1 MVDQGDLALLRDPVA
16 QALLASTALA
26 RVAYVWTDG
35 TPRVVPIWFHWSGTN
50 IVLGSPPRA
59 PKLVALR
66 ADPRVAVTID
76 DAGWPY
82 KVLSVRGEASVEL
95 LDDVA
100 PEYEAA
106 ATRYFGVEGGRAWI
120 EQLRGRP
127 MARIT
132 VQPHWAAVLDFETR
146 FPSALSA

>member
-1 MVDQGDLALLRDPVA
+1 MSAQGDLALLRDPVA
-16 QALLASTALA
+16 QGLLTSTALA

-35 TPRVVPIWFHWSGTN
+35 TPRVVPIWFHWSGTD

-59 PKLVALR
+59 PKLIALR

-76 DAGWPY
+76 STDWPY
-82 KVLSVRGEASVEL
+82 KVLSVRGKAAVEL
-95 LDDVA
+95 LDDVG

-106 ATRYFGVEGGRAWI
+106 ATRYFGENGGRAWVD
-120 EQLRGRP
+120 QLRGQP

-132 VQPHWAAVLDFETR
+132 IEPQWVAVLDFETR

>member
-1 MVDQGDLALLRDPVA
+1 VEQGSLALLQDPVA
-16 QALLASTALA
+16 QALLRSTAPA
-26 RVAYVWTDG
+26 RVAYLWTDG
-35 TPRVVPIWFHWSGTN
+35 TPRVVPIWFHWSGMD

-59 PKLVALR
+59 PKLAALR

-76 DAGWPY
+76 GTEWPY
-82 KVLSVRGEASVEL
+82 KVLLVRGEASVEL

-106 ATRYFGVEGGRAWI
+106 AMRYFGDEGGRAWVD
-120 EQLRGRP
+120 QLRGQP

-132 VQPHWAAVLDFETR
+132 VQPRWVAVLDFETR
-146 FPSALSA
+146 FPSALSS